1 MRQNLNKINLFF
13 IDFEFWKSFFFF
25 NIVHKWDFF
34 IIFIQKFRKLSF
46 CIEYRRLF
54 WKKNLLK
61 KIGTFQ
67 IIVTI
72 NFGKTKCAKLIW
84 SRSTYPKNVIEI
96 NGSCFLDLIKSRDL
110 GFSIVKFRNFSGSRH
125 KLIFSWNAIKRPKHN
140 WSLKLWYSN
149 RICYWFEK
157 FAQYYSYIL
166 KLYLYFY
173 ILKKKIWR
181 NLNILYSTNR
191 LTTI

>member
-1 MRQNLNKINLFF
+1 MCIYLSLHDVVTSHEFDIFLPHCKLNIFF
-13 IDFEFWKSFFFF
+13 
-25 NIVHKWDFF
+25 V
-34 IIFIQKFRKLSF
+34 Q
-46 CIEYRRLF
+46 
-54 WKKNLLK
+54 
-61 KIGTFQ
+61 
-67 IIVTI
+67 I